1 MNSKKNSKIGDLAEN
16 VDVAIAQEK
25 CINQDI
31 YNVKGV
37 VFSNIANIGTER
49 ILEPIY
55 KGNGCKN

>member
-1 MNSKKNSKIGDLAEN
+1 MLLEANGMNSKKNSKIGDLAEN

-37 VFSNIANIGTER
+37 VFSNIANIIEG
-49 ILEPIY
+49 IIADIP
-55 KGNGCKN
+55 

>member
-37 VFSNIANIGTER
+37 VFSNIANIIEG
-49 ILEPIY
+49 IIADIP
-55 KGNGCKN
+55 